1 MTGLGLTGIEV
12 GLWSLVGILGLIWLG
27 MHVSIALALVSFIGI
42 WILRDNPQL
51 AARSLSLA
59 ARESISS
66 YLFGVVPL
74 FVLMGLVV
82 SRADIGRDTFD
93 VANRAFQRLKGG
105 IGMATV
111 GANAVFAAIT
121 GISIASAAVF
131 AKVAVPEM
139 VRIGY
144 TRRFA
149 SGVVAGSSILGMMI
163 PPSLLLIL
171 YGILAEQSVGRLFIA
186 GIIPGLLL
194 AVAFC
199 LGIALMVRLFPG
211 FTGSALPAPRP
222 ALPAGGGL
230 LWDSTTKLLPILA
243 LIMLVLGGIYGGVF
257 TPTEAGAIGA
267 LGAIVIAVAKRRMG
281 PRTLWQVTLETG
293 HITAAIC
300 FLIIAATMYSRF
312 LSFSGLPAHLTGWA
326 TGQELGIYGFILL
339 YCVILI
345 VLGTILDS
353 SSIMLITL
361 PLVLPIAQALQ
372 IDLIWFGII
381 TVLAVEIGLL
391 TPPLGLSVYVIKGA
405 LDDPRTSLGDVFA
418 GAAPFALIMVLVL
431 GLIIAFPPLAIGLL

>member
-1 MTGLGLTGIEV
+1 MSGIEI
-12 GLWSLVGILGLIWLG
+12 GLASLAAILVLIYTG
-27 MHVSIALALVSFIGI
+27 MHVAIALALVSFVGI
-42 WILRDNPQL
+42 WLLRDNPEQ
-51 AARSLSLA
+51 AARILSLA

-93 VANRAFQRLKGG
+93 VANRAFRRIRGG
-105 IGMATV
+105 LGMATV
-111 GANAVFAAIT
+111 GANSIFAAIT

-131 AKVAVPEM
+131 SKVAVPEM

-144 TRRFA
+144 SRRFA
-149 SGVVAGSSILGMMI
+149 AGIVAGSSILGMMI

-171 YGILAEQSVGRLFIA
+171 YGIIAEQSVGRLFIA
-186 GIIPGLLL
+186 GIGPGILLS
-194 AVAFC
+194 VAFC
-199 LGIALMVRLFPG
+199 VGIWVMLRFFAG
-211 FTGSALPAPRP
+211 FTGTPQPVEERKMSAGAAARDT
-222 ALPAGGGL
+222 A
-230 LWDSTTKLLPILA
+230 SKLLPIVA
-243 LIMLVLGGIYGGVF
+243 LVVLVLGGIYGGVF

-267 LGAIVIAVAKRRMG
+267 LGAIIIAVAKRRFG
-281 PRTLWQVTLETG
+281 PRALWGVTLETG

-312 LSFSGLPAHLTGWA
+312 LALSGLPVFMTQWIIGMDV
-326 TGQELGIYGFILL
+326 GVYGFLL
-339 YCVILI
+339 FYVAILI
-345 VLGTILDS
+345 LLGTILDS

-361 PLVLPIAQALQ
+361 PLVLPVAAALQ
-372 IDLIWFGII
+372 VDLIWFGII

-405 LDDPRTSLGDVFA
+405 LDDRSIGLNDVFA
-418 GAAPFALIMVLVL
+418 GAAPFALIMLL
-431 GLIIAFPPLAIGLL
+431 TLILIVAFPWIATGLL

>member
-1 MTGLGLTGIEV
+1 MSGIEI
-12 GLWSLVGILGLIWLG
+12 GLASLAALLVLIYAGL
-27 MHVSIALALVSFIGI
+27 HVSIALALVSFFGI
-42 WILRDNPQL
+42 WALRDNPDH
-51 AARSLSLA
+51 AARILSLA

-93 VANRAFQRLKGG
+93 VANRVFHRLRGG
-105 IGMATV
+105 LGMATV
-111 GANAVFAAIT
+111 GANSVFAAIT

-139 VRIGY
+139 VRIGH

-149 SGVVAGSSILGMMI
+149 AGVVAGSSILGMMI

-171 YGILAEQSVGRLFIA
+171 YGIIAEQSVGRLFIA
-186 GIIPGLLL
+186 GIMPGLLL
-194 AVAFC
+194 GFAFC
-199 LGIALMVRLFPG
+199 VGIYLMARFTPG
-211 FTGSALPAPRP
+211 FTGTPVPQEARKIS
-222 ALPAGGGL
+222 L
-230 LWDSTTKLLPILA
+230 LAMIGDSSVKLVPIVL
-243 LIMLVLGGIYGGVF
+243 LVGLVLGGIYGGIF

-267 LGAIVIAVAKRRMG
+267 LGAILIAVAKRRMG
-281 PRTLWQVTLETG
+281 PRTLWGVTLETG

-300 FLIIAATMYSRF
+300 FLIIAATMYSRM
-312 LSFSGLPAHLTGWA
+312 LALSGLPVFLTQWIIGVD
-326 TGQELGIYGFILL
+326 LGIYGFLAFYVLVLIL
-339 YCVILI
+339 
-345 VLGTILDS
+345 LGTILDS

-361 PLVLPIAQALQ
+361 PLVIPIASALQ

-405 LDDPRTSLGDVFA
+405 LDDPSISLNDVFI
-418 GAAPFALIMVLVL
+418 GAAPFALIMLVIL
-431 GLIIAFPPLAIGLL
+431 ILIIAFPPIAIGLL